1 MFGHKCKYNRG
12 PVSKGAWVFGMVER
26 GSGRALTFLVPER
39 TRETLVKRLI
49 QDFVEPGTV
58 IISDKFSPLF
68 QPKHPWLHP
77 SDGQPL
83 GKLCRPVQRSPYK
96 HHSRTLGSGEEKAE
110 KYVRHL

>member
-1 MFGHKCKYNRG
+1 MFGHKRKYNRG

-58 IISDKFSPLF
+58 IISAKFFPLYF
-68 QPKHPWLHP
+68 NLN
-77 SDGQPL
+77 
-83 GKLCRPVQRSPYK
+83 
-96 HHSRTLGSGEEKAE
+96 TLG
-110 KYVRHL
+110 YIHLIVNHSENFVDPYRGAHTNYGL